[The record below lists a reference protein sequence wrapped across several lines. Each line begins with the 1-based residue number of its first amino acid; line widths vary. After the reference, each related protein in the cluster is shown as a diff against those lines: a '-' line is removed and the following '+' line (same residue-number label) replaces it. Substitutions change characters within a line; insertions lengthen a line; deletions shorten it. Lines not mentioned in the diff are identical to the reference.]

1 MRKTVANLNDFCC
14 YNSKDI
20 HILLHKYNIGYS
32 YMTQHIHIQY
42 KYYTYRIQILDFYK
56 YQYNNTTKS
65 GNLDPDNTSLA
76 GMNFEHNTTQ
86 HDTIRHD
93 TIWHDTIRYGT
104 KQIYTYHTNIMDT
117 GYRYRYW
124 TNTNTNTNTTTQ
136 QKSWNLTP
144 DNTSLAG
151 MNSEF

>member
-1 MRKTVANLNDFCC
+1 MCKTVANLNVFCC
-14 YNSKDI
+14 YISKDI
-20 HILLHKYNIGYS
+20 HILLYKYNIGYS
-32 YMTQHIHIQY
+32 YTTQHIHIKY

-93 TIWHDTIRYGT
+93 TI
-104 KQIYTYHTNIMDT
+104 
-117 GYRYRYW
+117 
-124 TNTNTNTNTTTQ
+124 
-136 QKSWNLTP
+136 
-144 DNTSLAG
+144 
-151 MNSEF
+151 